1 MLYFKKG
8 LTVSKFGKPRER
20 TKRNRCLTTELL
32 RACNRLM
39 DTVSLQER
47 SRYEVF
53 SKFISK
59 YKSFLAENYA
69 ELGFQGILFEKHQL
83 ILLMYKPNLNAALFL
98 MGSVKDI
105 REDGSSTKYSFNIQA
120 SPCPPEAIYQKRQ
133 V

>member
-8 LTVSKFGKPRER
+8 LMVNKFGKPWER
-20 TKRNRCLTTELL
+20 TKRNRCFTTELL
-32 RACNRLM
+32 RACNRLI

-47 SRYEVF
+47 SQYEVF

-59 YKSFLAENYA
+59 YNSFLAENYA
-69 ELGFQGILFEKHQL
+69 ELGFQGILFEKHRL

-98 MGSVKDI
+98 MGSIKDI
-105 REDGSSTKYSFNIQA
+105 PEDSSSTKYSFNVQD
-120 SPCPPEAIYQKRQ
+120 SPCPPEAIYRKRR